1 MPVSEE
7 EYCWYKNL
15 INSVFIQ
22 STCRN
27 EALLAPSAF
36 AALRSLPWHHGDFI
50 SLPSPTRHLGIRKVA
65 NHGRHPMPRAPA
77 LSSKNRPPSL
87 DLVCYLHWPLPP
99 SPHHSLFL
107 PYLLLLLWSPSLLVS
122 NSSLPDLFLK
132 VKGSPKLPLLY
143 NISPSYQIWR
153 LMSAPWGPAKVC
165 SPWSILLFYQKRFP
179 LTSGP
184 TLPSRKDGGLR
195 GGRAGGGRKS
205 RFKNKM
211 KSFLGAWK
219 LRLWSA
225 MWIKIIHWVKVSRGF
240 RKVSYFISHSQ
251 CTLNGSITTRTQWKK
266 RGWKTPTL

>member
-50 SLPSPTRHLGIRKVA
+50 SLPSPTRRLGIRKVA

-99 SPHHSLFL
+99 SPHRSTVRFFLTFRCFCGPLLFLSLTL
-107 PYLLLLLWSPSLLVS
+107 PYLIYFWKSRAAQNCPCSTTFLLLTRSEDWCQPPGDLQGFVPLDPSFSFIKKGFLL
-122 NSSLPDLFLK
+122 PPAPLFPAEK
-132 VKGSPKLPLLY
+132 MEDFAGAVGGAE
-143 NISPSYQIWR
+143 IQI
-153 LMSAPWGPAKVC
+153 
-165 SPWSILLFYQKRFP
+165 
-179 LTSGP
+179 
-184 TLPSRKDGGLR
+184 
-195 GGRAGGGRKS
+195 
-205 RFKNKM
+205 
-211 KSFLGAWK
+211 
-219 LRLWSA
+219 
-225 MWIKIIHWVKVSRGF
+225 
-240 RKVSYFISHSQ
+240 
-251 CTLNGSITTRTQWKK
+251 
-266 RGWKTPTL
+266 